1 MDIVK
6 KNIVSII
13 CGVVALAAVVAVF
26 VWPLPGYYDQ
36 LNAEA
41 TKRAQRQQVIQR
53 LLNQTRTVPNPNPNN
68 PGAEQPLVQFPSAEV
83 IAAGANARSG
93 IEQQAKAIYFQAVKL
108 NKKAS
113 KSEDL
118 AVPGSLPKPF
128 SDTLSLKFHELLS
141 EQLKNLRTK
150 VLGAGMPPTTIE
162 IETEKEALWNELKKS
177 ITYVGDQPTNLPAVM
192 DRFNREAAKIPEQM
206 QKRYAD
212 AIKIYVDPT
221 QVMTVPASI
230 PPDKAPATA
239 DMWWAQVEFWV
250 AQDVVDTINVLNA
263 KAKSVEASPVKAL
276 RALRVPPTFFPDAV
290 ATAAAATAG
299 RGDDAAAE
307 ANPEGGAGPDP
318 AVPLPDGS
326 AQSPTKRVSNPL
338 FDVVQFELTV
348 DIEADQVAR
357 FLKHLATNRFVTV
370 LNMEMVNVDT
380 QAMQA
385 ARFVYGN
392 RAVVTLTLKCEA
404 LFLRHWTIKYMPDSV
419 RKIVGA
425 PKQWAEPELDPTKVK
440 KATEEN

>member
-13 CGVVALAAVVAVF
+13 CGVIALAAVVAVF

-36 LNAEA
+36 LNADA

-68 PGAEQPLVQFPSAEV
+68 PGAEQPLVQFPSTEV
-83 IAAGANARSG
+83 IDKGAKARAD
-93 IEQQAKAIYFQAVKL
+93 IEQQAKAIYYEAVKL

-113 KSEDL
+113 KPEEL

-128 SDTLSLKFHELLS
+128 SDTLALKFHELLS
-141 EQLKNLRTK
+141 EQLENLRTK
-150 VLGAGMPPTTIE
+150 VLGAGMPPTPTE
-162 IETEKEALWNELKKS
+162 IGTRQLQLWKGLEPS
-177 ITYVGDQPTNLPAVM
+177 ITYVGDQPTNLDAVM
-192 DRFNREAAKIPEQM
+192 ARYQREAARIPAEM
-206 QKRYAD
+206 QKQYAD
-212 AIKIYVDPT
+212 RIKVYVDPT
-221 QVMTVPASI
+221 QVMTVPATI
-230 PPDKAPATA
+230 PTDRAPSTA
-239 DMWWAQVEFWV
+239 DMWWAQVEFWI
-250 AQDVVDTINVLNA
+250 AQDVVKTINGLNA
-263 KAKSVEASPVKAL
+263 KAKSVETSPVKAIRL
-276 RALRVPPTFFPDAV
+276 LRVPATFFPDA
-290 ATAAAATAG
+290 ASTAAAAAG

-307 ANPEGGAGPDP
+307 VNPEGGAAPDP
-318 AVPLPDGS
+318 SVALPDGS
-326 AQSPTKRVSNPL
+326 AQSPTRRVSNPL
-338 FDVVQFELTV
+338 FDVVQFDLSV

-357 FLKHLATNRFVTV
+357 FLKHLATERFITV

-404 LFLRHWTIKYMPDSV
+404 LFLRHWTIRFMPDSI

-425 PKQWAEPELDPTKVK
+425 PRQWTEPELDPAKAK
-440 KATEEN
+440 KEPQEN